1 MKEENPEENA
11 NIESMIETF
20 QNIINN
26 PLSQKML
33 NKALVYCDKCGKTR
47 LESALEYYL
56 GKQDKICLKCKVT
69 YELVE
74 MIIHK
79 ALESFDTSEESLIR
93 TMQDDYWEKG
103 LVSTFK
109 GMAEFGVKKPFT
121 PGAPF
126 QIVWNIT
133 QACNFNCIHCYE
145 NAGKKGPDELSSEE
159 IIKGIDKLADL
170 GIASIAFSG
179 GEPSIHPHINEF
191 IKHANDRGLYVSMA
205 TNGYVYNNYEK
216 TKKLYDLGLQ
226 FVQIS
231 LDGVN
236 PETHN
241 KFRQKENSW
250 ERAVQAIENF
260 KKVGVFVEVSTTVT
274 QKNKNEIPE
283 MIEFL
288 RNMGVDWFMLYN
300 FIPTGKGA
308 GVSEIDLSPDD
319 RLELLN
325 LIYEENGKGDMQI
338 LSTAPQ
344 FADVVT
350 HQIGD
355 DQMIPTHFYN
365 VEYSNPAMMKLS
377 EFVGGCGAGRFYMS
391 IEPNGNIYPCVF
403 FPHDDEVKL
412 GNINDDIEEIWLNH
426 PVLKALRDKDIL
438 KGHCGV
444 CESRYICGGCRAR
457 AYNYFHDLTYPDP
470 GCTKNNNA
478 WEEIQKNDVGSQ
490 PAK

>member
-159 IIKGIDKLADL
+159 IIKGIF
-170 GIASIAFSG
+170 IAT
-179 GEPSIHPHINEF
+179 
-191 IKHANDRGLYVSMA
+191 LYS
-205 TNGYVYNNYEK
+205 
-216 TKKLYDLGLQ
+216 
-226 FVQIS
+226 S
-231 LDGVN
+231 
-236 PETHN
+236 
-241 KFRQKENSW
+241 
-250 ERAVQAIENF
+250 
-260 KKVGVFVEVSTTVT
+260 
-274 QKNKNEIPE
+274 
-283 MIEFL
+283 
-288 RNMGVDWFMLYN
+288 
-300 FIPTGKGA
+300 
-308 GVSEIDLSPDD
+308 
-319 RLELLN
+319 
-325 LIYEENGKGDMQI
+325 
-338 LSTAPQ
+338 
-344 FADVVT
+344 
-350 HQIGD
+350 
-355 DQMIPTHFYN
+355 
-365 VEYSNPAMMKLS
+365 
-377 EFVGGCGAGRFYMS
+377 
-391 IEPNGNIYPCVF
+391 
-403 FPHDDEVKL
+403 
-412 GNINDDIEEIWLNH
+412 
-426 PVLKALRDKDIL
+426 
-438 KGHCGV
+438 
-444 CESRYICGGCRAR
+444 
-457 AYNYFHDLTYPDP
+457 
-470 GCTKNNNA
+470 
-478 WEEIQKNDVGSQ
+478 
-490 PAK
+490 